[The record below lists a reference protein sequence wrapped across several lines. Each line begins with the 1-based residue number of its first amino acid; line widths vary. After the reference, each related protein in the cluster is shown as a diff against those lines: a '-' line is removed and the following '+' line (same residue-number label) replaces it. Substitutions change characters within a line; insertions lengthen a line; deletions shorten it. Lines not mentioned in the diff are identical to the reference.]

1 MDAFETIHRHIY
13 HQSSHHYDCAVD
25 IPKQSK
31 TPFDNLSLYIRQSV
45 AALAAT
51 DTDSYVYYNAR

>member
-1 MDAFETIHRHIY
+1 MEVFETIHHNIY
-13 HQSSHHYDCAVD
+13 HQSSHRHNCAVD

-51 DTDSYVYYNAR
+51 DTDSYVYYNAC